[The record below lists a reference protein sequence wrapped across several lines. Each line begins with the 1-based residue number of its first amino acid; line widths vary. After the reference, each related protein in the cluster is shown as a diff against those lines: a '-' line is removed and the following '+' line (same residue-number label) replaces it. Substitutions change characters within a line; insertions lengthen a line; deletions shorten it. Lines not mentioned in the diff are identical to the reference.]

1 MQQEIEIVML
11 NGESAGKRYKVPQSG
26 LRLGRSSTNEVSVKD
41 EELSRNH
48 CMFEKLEDGTVQII
62 DLASANGTLLNGEML
77 GSEPKRI
84 TVGDTIVAGAT
95 KFKVVKAGDEVDIE
109 KASQEKVSEPM
120 TGGAGIDL
128 GLDASQLSGAETDG
142 KAATGGPNIKRASL
156 VNMIWAGVVVVFALA
171 IGIIL
176 CVPSGSGGQSRKNI
190 KNAPPPKPKLYA
202 LSYEKIEADST
213 RIFRYAMTI
222 NEDGILRIVYDDVP
236 GENRHV
242 DKSAKLSE
250 ASIDHIVEMFA
261 NPKWEESEEVYTGAS
276 VESEN
281 SLKRWKIRT
290 VIGRKAHEVLV
301 ENSVEPDYFKEIR
314 EALEV
319 FSRNELGVW
328 ALQYS
333 REELMRLATESEKIG
348 DTRLEEADVE
358 YGNVAEAVKAYRD
371 AVFYLDTVNPKPQS
385 YPQLKAKQLKAKQ
398 ELDARYQ
405 DQSFI
410 ADKALNL
417 GDWETAARELRIL
430 IDIINDTSDERS
442 VVAKAKLNDVED
454 RMKKKKGGKKK

>member
-109 KASQEKVSEPM
+109 KASQEKVAEPM

-190 KNAPPPKPKLYA
+190 KNAPPPKP
-202 LSYEKIEADST
+202 
-213 RIFRYAMTI
+213 
-222 NEDGILRIVYDDVP
+222 LRNP
-236 GENRHV
+236 GP
-242 DKSAKLSE
+242 
-250 ASIDHIVEMFA
+250 I
-261 NPKWEESEEVYTGAS
+261 
-276 VESEN
+276 
-281 SLKRWKIRT
+281 
-290 VIGRKAHEVLV
+290 
-301 ENSVEPDYFKEIR
+301 
-314 EALEV
+314 
-319 FSRNELGVW
+319 ELG
-328 ALQYS
+328 
-333 REELMRLATESEKIG
+333 
-348 DTRLEEADVE
+348 
-358 YGNVAEAVKAYRD
+358 
-371 AVFYLDTVNPKPQS
+371 
-385 YPQLKAKQLKAKQ
+385 
-398 ELDARYQ
+398 
-405 DQSFI
+405 
-410 ADKALNL
+410 
-417 GDWETAARELRIL
+417 RELEIGQQP
-430 IDIINDTSDERS
+430 DN
-442 VVAKAKLNDVED
+442 K
-454 RMKKKKGGKKK
+454 

>member
-1 MQQEIEIVML
+1 MQQEIEIVVL

-26 LRLGRSSTNEVSVKD
+26 LRLGRSSTNEVAVKD

-48 CMFEKLEDGTVQII
+48 CMFEKSADGTVQII
-62 DLASANGTLLNGEML
+62 DLASANGTFLNGEML
-77 GSEPKRI
+77 GSEPKQISAGDSI
-84 TVGDTIVAGAT
+84 TAGAT

-109 KASQEKVSEPM
+109 KASQEATDSAV
-120 TGGAGIDL
+120 GGSGIDL
-128 GLDASQLSGAETDG
+128 GLDAGEKSGVAENG
-142 KAATGGPNIKRASL
+142 KMAAGGLDIKRASL

-176 CVPSGSGGQSRKNI
+176 CVPSGGGGQLK
-190 KNAPPPKPKLYA
+190 KNAKNLPPPKPKLYA

-250 ASIDHIVEMFA
+250 AAIDHVVEMFT
-261 NPKWEESEEVYTGAS
+261 NPKWEESEEAYTGAS

-290 VIGRKAHEVLV
+290 VMGRKAHEVLV

-333 REELMRLATESEKIG
+333 REELLRLAAESEKIG

-385 YPQLKAKQLKAKQ
+385 YPQLKAKQIKAKQ
-398 ELDARYQ
+398 ELDTRYQ

-454 RMKKKKGGKKK
+454 RMKKKGGKRK